1 MFKTKERILLLLQSE
16 KDVDPVW
23 RWSRKGKS
31 KYRIFRFMKQVGFKI
46 VSRGENKKK
55 KEKCGNNGV
64 EYILKTRSCCKTSI
78 PSQKDI
84 YYVTQILL

>member
-1 MFKTKERILLLLQSE
+1 
-16 KDVDPVW
+16 
-23 RWSRKGKS
+23 
-31 KYRIFRFMKQVGFKI
+31 MKQVGFKI